1 MKHIAVVGSLNVDS
15 VVRLD
20 RFPGPGETL
29 LGHDHNL
36 FPGGKGAN
44 QALAAGRLLADT
56 DVQVDMLGQLGG
68 DAHAEWLRQNLHS
81 AGVHT
86 VGVLTDESASSG
98 VAIIGIQT
106 GGQNRIIVVP
116 GANGTFTPTRFEQ
129 VQGLVDRASHVLLQL
144 EIPLETVQAAALR
157 ATANGAVVILDP
169 APAQHLPSSLMAAAD
184 FITPNESELLA
195 LLHRAP
201 SEQALTMAEAE
212 AGARVLLEQGARN
225 VLVKMGR
232 QGAACW
238 GQAGHFEWPS
248 FPVVVV
254 DTTAAGD
261 AFNAGFAAAL
271 ALGMPMALA
280 GRYACATAAITVT
293 RAGAQ
298 PAMPSRQ
305 EVEALLLQVH

>member
-29 LGHDHNL
+29 MGHDHNL

-44 QALAAGRLLADT
+44 QAFAAGRLLAGT
-56 DVQVDMLGQLGG
+56 EVQVDMLGQVGG
-68 DAHAEWLRQNLHS
+68 DAHAAWLRQNLHS

-86 VGVLTDESASSG
+86 EGVLTDQSVSSG
-98 VAIIGIQT
+98 VAIIGIEA

-129 VQGLVDRASHVLLQL
+129 VQGLVDRASYVLLQL
-144 EIPLETVQAAALR
+144 EIPLETVQSAAAR
-157 ATANGAVVILDP
+157 ARENGAVVILDP
-169 APAQHLPSSLMAAAD
+169 APAQRLPNTLIAAAD
-184 FITPNESELLA
+184 FITPNESELRT
-195 LLHRAP
+195 LLHQPP
-201 SEQALTMAEAE
+201 SEKALTLAQAE
-212 AGARVLLEQGARN
+212 AGARALLEQGARN
-225 VLVKMGR
+225 VLVKMGG

-238 GQAGHFEWPS
+238 GQVGHFHWPS
-248 FPVVVV
+248 FRVTAV

-271 ALGMPMALA
+271 ALGMPMAPA
-280 GRYACATAAITVT
+280 GRYACATAAIAVT

-298 PAMPSRQ
+298 PAMPCRN
-305 EVEALLLQVH
+305 EVEALVGR